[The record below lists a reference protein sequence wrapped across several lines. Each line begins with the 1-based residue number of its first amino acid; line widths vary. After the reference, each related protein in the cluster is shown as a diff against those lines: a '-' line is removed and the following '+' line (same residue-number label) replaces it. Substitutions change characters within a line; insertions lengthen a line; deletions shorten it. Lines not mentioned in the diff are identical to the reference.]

1 MPVYAASFI
10 GCFSRCLSGHCRG
23 PYQAVVTHDHANATR
38 PVFDSER
45 PTSQAPYRAA
55 LAAQLAAE
63 QRKREQ
69 EEKAKDKAKERAKPD
84 SEGTPGFEESEAP
97 TGVEVER
104 PLFPKPPRMPRV

>member
-1 MPVYAASFI
+1 
-10 GCFSRCLSGHCRG
+10 
-23 PYQAVVTHDHANATR
+23 VTNHADATR

-45 PTSQAPYRAA
+45 PTSQAPFRAR

-69 EEKAKDKAKERAKPD
+69 EEKAKEKPKP
-84 SEGTPGFEESEAP
+84 EPQQVPAGFEESEAP

>member
-1 MPVYAASFI
+1 
-10 GCFSRCLSGHCRG
+10 
-23 PYQAVVTHDHANATR
+23 
-38 PVFDSER
+38 VFDSER

-69 EEKAKDKAKERAKPD
+69 EEKAKEQAKP
-84 SEGTPGFEESEAP
+84 EPQPAPAFEESEAP